1 MSGRKRMMM
10 EIKKKKMKGRRLP
23 SMGVID
29 GGLGGP
35 A

>member
-1 MSGRKRMMM
+1 MMMMMM

-23 SMGVID
+23 GMGVID